1 LPGDRFGDRAT
12 RLDAGVPAGARLRG
26 DVEPAFGAVTLAAVR
41 VLVVTNMSPDP
52 SYPGRGSF
60 VRDQVAALRELG
72 VDVTEHWFPPG
83 SRHYIPA
90 TRAIRRL
97 VREQSFDLVH
107 AHYGLAGWCARLA
120 GARPLIVTFH
130 GNDVRHPVT
139 GRLSRVLVRSLDLVA
154 PVSRALLGPEDDK
167 PGLPAQPGRTA
178 ILPCGANLERFRP
191 LDRADARAR
200 LGLEPDGRYL
210 LFPASP
216 AREVKRFDRA
226 EEVARLADAQLLH
239 GGTIDPADLPLWMN
253 AANAVLVPSAN
264 EGFGLVAVEALAC
277 DVPVLSTP
285 VGIAPTLLRD
295 IDGCLAAPFA
305 AEAWA
310 TLARAHLDASDP
322 RVRGRARAEWFSAE
336 LLAARVLVAYREL
349 LAESAQ
355 TATVDSDAD
364 LA

>member
-1 LPGDRFGDRAT
+1 
-12 RLDAGVPAGARLRG
+12 VPVGAHVRG
-26 DVEPAFGAVTLAAVR
+26 NREPASDAATLAPVR
-41 VLVVTNMSPDP
+41 VLVVTNMSPDA

-72 VDVTEHWFPPG
+72 VDITEHWFSPG
-83 SRHYIPA
+83 SRNYIPA

-97 VREQSFDLVH
+97 LREQQFDLVH
-107 AHYGLAGWCARLA
+107 AHYGLPGWCARLA
-120 GARPLIVTFH
+120 GARPLVVTFH

-154 PVSRALLGPEDDK
+154 PVSRALLAPEDNR

-178 ILPCGANLERFRP
+178 ILPCGADLDRFRP
-191 LDRADARAR
+191 LPRADARAR

-216 AREVKRFDRA
+216 DREVKRFDRA
-226 EEVARLADAQLLH
+226 EEVARLAGAELLH
-239 GGTIDPADLPLWMN
+239 GGTIEPADLPLWMN
-253 AANAVLVPSAN
+253 AANAVLVPSSN

-285 VGIAPTLLRD
+285 VGIAPLLLREV
-295 IDGCLAAPFA
+295 DGCLAAPFD

-310 TLARAHLDASDP
+310 TLARAHLDAPDP

-349 LAESAQ
+349 LAQSAQ
-355 TATVDSDAD
+355 RARVDPNAD